1 MERTNKMMTQP
12 PNTIYLQYHG
22 DGDLYDDTPVD
33 AGDVSWCKDKIFG
46 SDELYIRGEH
56 ILPLLERVSCNT
68 ATSSEVWE
76 WIKQLNKDLA
86 K

>member
-1 MERTNKMMTQP
+1 MMTSP

-22 DGDLYDDTPVD
+22 DGDPCDDTPVD
-33 AGDVSWCKDKIFG
+33 PGDVTWCKDKIFG

-68 ATSSEVWE
+68 ATSAEVWE

>member
-1 MERTNKMMTQP
+1 MTAP
-12 PNTIYLQYHG
+12 PNTIYLQFRGTG
-22 DGDLYDDTPVD
+22 DPCDDTPVD
-33 AGDVSWCKDKIFG
+33 AGDVTWCKDKIFG
-46 SDELYIRGEH
+46 SDELYIRGDH

-68 ATSSEVWE
+68 ATSAEVWE